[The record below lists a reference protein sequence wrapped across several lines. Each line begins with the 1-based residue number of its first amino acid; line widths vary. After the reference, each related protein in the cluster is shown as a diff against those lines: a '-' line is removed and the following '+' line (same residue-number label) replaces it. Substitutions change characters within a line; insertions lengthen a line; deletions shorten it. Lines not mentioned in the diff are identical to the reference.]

1 MKQVRFS
8 LLLLI
13 VVITGSCKKVPV
25 LDWVNPNISFKAD
38 GAPKE
43 ARGDKNVF
51 AIYAKDET
59 ILQIVGNIDAAGDEQ
74 IALLINNFH
83 GVGEYTAEEDF
94 LGIYNS
100 PDVESSIVGTEGTI
114 KITEYIEGKSIKGEF
129 QFKGEALIVIPD
141 PNAPPV
147 IKIVSEGKFVAKVT
161 NHSGPILP
169 D

>member
-1 MKQVRFS
+1 M
-8 LLLLI
+8 
-13 VVITGSCKKVPV
+13 
-25 LDWVNPNISFKAD
+25 
-38 GAPKE
+38 
-43 ARGDKNVF
+43 
-51 AIYAKDET
+51 
-59 ILQIVGNIDAAGDEQ
+59 
-74 IALLINNFH
+74 
-83 GVGEYTAEEDF
+83 GEYTAEEDF

-100 PDVESSIVGTEGTI
+100 PDFESSIVGTEGTI